1 MDWTYRK
8 AGRRYPMGDQTSGR
22 RWQEKVTPLICDQER
37 QDMAA
42 RNSEALD
49 VLLRIAG
56 DDRVTWRAVKIAG
69 RGISADAAATLWM
82 LADGKES
89 TPGLE
94 LADKL
99 MRQGELVDELVEL
112 WELFGR
118 GETASADFEAGLEE
132 IVRALERWPAS

>member
-1 MDWTYRK
+1 
-8 AGRRYPMGDQTSGR
+8 
-22 RWQEKVTPLICDQER
+22 
-37 QDMAA
+37 MAA

-56 DDRVTWRAVKIAG
+56 DSRVTWRAVEIAG

-82 LADGKES
+82 LADGKAS

-94 LADKL
+94 LADML

-118 GETASADFEAGLEE
+118 EGTTSADFEARLEK
-132 IVRALERWPAS
+132 IVEALERWPAS